1 MACLTSTSWCAPLR
15 RDVGVIIV
23 AAGRGARFGG
33 EQLKQYLPLAGI
45 PVVLHALRPFT
56 SHPDVR
62 QVALVL
68 PPEEVISPPAWLSP
82 LIGKALV
89 AVPGGLE
96 RGDSVAAGLAALD
109 EECTVVL
116 VHDGARPFPP
126 RDVID
131 AGIAAARAG
140 HSAVPALP
148 VADTIKRADKYGRVL
163 GTVPREGLWRVQ
175 TPQAFP
181 RATLLRAHAAARLE
195 GITGTDDASLVER
208 LGELVELLPGAARNL
223 KITTADDAALA
234 AWYAEHP

>member
-1 MACLTSTSWCAPLR
+1 LP
-15 RDVGVIIV
+15 RDVGVIVV
-23 AAGRGARFGG
+23 AAGRGTRFGG
-33 EQLKQYLPLAGI
+33 AVLKQYLPIAGV

-68 PPEEVISPPAWLSP
+68 PPEEVASPPAWLSP
-82 LIGKALV
+82 LLGATLV
-89 AVPGGLE
+89 AVAGGVE
-96 RGDSVAAGLAALD
+96 RGDSVAAGLRALD
-109 EECTVVL
+109 ESCTVIL

-148 VADTIKRADKYGRVL
+148 VGDTIKRADKYGRVL
-163 GTVPREGLWRVQ
+163 GTVPRDGLWRVQ

-181 RATLLRAHAAARLE
+181 RATLVRAHEAARLE
-195 GITGTDDASLVER
+195 GISSTDDASLVEQ
-208 LGELVELLPGAARNL
+208 LGEVVELLPGAARNI

-234 AWYAEHP
+234 AWYLEHP